1 MFLSYGTIF
10 PSGSVALTS
19 NVWQKNFQVNWSYQ
33 KFRHIWL
40 QDSELKVGS
49 IPILLIP
56 ETFCEVCNN
65 AIIAKYW
72 ELERHN

>member
-33 KFRHIWL
+33 KVSTYMVARFR
-40 QDSELKVGS
+40 
-49 IPILLIP
+49 
-56 ETFCEVCNN
+56 T
-65 AIIAKYW
+65 
-72 ELERHN
+72 